1 MDELIGKL
9 ASKAGGGGLVA
20 ENTIGI
26 TLGFLG
32 SEGPSDTGQA
42 LIDRIR
48 RAEAAIAAANTSG
61 GLNELMGNGIM
72 AVGTMLTAPGLRVGE
87 IQGVD
92 RELFGLFQDKV
103 GAERMGEII
112 AGTPG
117 LGQFA

>member
-26 TLGFLG
+26 MLGFLG
-32 SEGPSDTGQA
+32 SEGPSDKGQA
-42 LIDRIR
+42 LIDQIR
-48 RAEAAIAAANTSG
+48 RAEASIAAANAGG
-61 GLNELMGNGIM
+61 GLSDLMGNGIM
-72 AVGTMLTAPGLRVGE
+72 AVGTMLTAPGLCACE
-87 IQGVD
+87 IQGVG
-92 RELFGLFQDKV
+92 RELFRLSQDKV